1 MKTEISIIGASGKM
15 GSWFIKYFLHRKD
28 VILKAYDIRTNS
40 LRSFPN
46 VIIEN
51 NLQQCVEN
59 SDVVILCV
67 PLRVIPKMIKICSKL
82 MKPSSKLIEISSI
95 KNKSFRELRIISDF
109 IVPICIHPMFGPGA
123 SREKDL
129 KVLFIPVRNR
139 ENEIKVVKNIF
150 PKSNILEVKNV
161 SLHDQMMAVV
171 LGLTHYVNILFADIL
186 HEKNYHDLLTFGGA
200 TFKIQCI
207 LSESIL
213 NDEPELIN
221 SLFFDNHF
229 FKKELLNYLKMNQK
243 YNGLIND
250 KNELK
255 LLQNLTNIKSSLRK
269 YHNIKDSYEKMYKFM
284 NILNNKEK

>member
-40 LRSFPN
+40 LGSFPN
-46 VIIEN
+46 IIIEN
-51 NLQQCVEN
+51 SLQQCVET

-67 PLRVIPKMIKICSKL
+67 PLRVIPKMIKTCSKL
-82 MKPSSKLIEISSI
+82 MKPSSKLVEISSL
-95 KNKSFRELRIISDF
+95 KNKSFRELTIISDF

-123 SREKDL
+123 SREKAL
-129 KVLFIPVRNR
+129 KVLFIPIRNR
-139 ENEIKVVKNIF
+139 ENEIKVVKNMF

-161 SLHDQMMAVV
+161 NLHDQMMAVV
-171 LGLTHYVNILFADIL
+171 LGLTHYVNILFADVL
-186 HEKNYHDLLTFGGA
+186 HEKNYYDLLTFGGT

-213 NDEPELIN
+213 NDEPDLIN

-229 FKKELLNYLKMNQK
+229 FKKELLNYFKINQK
-243 YNGLIND
+243 YNELIND
-250 KNELK
+250 KNEFK
-255 LLQNLTNIKSSLRK
+255 LFRNITNIKSSLQK
-269 YHNIKDSYEKMYKFM
+269 CHDLKDSYEKMYKFM
-284 NILNNKEK
+284 NILNHKEK

>member
-1 MKTEISIIGASGKM
+1 MKTEISIIGAGGKM
-15 GSWFIKYFLHRKD
+15 GTWFLKYFLSKTD
-28 VILKAYDIRTNS
+28 MIVKGYDIRANS
-40 LRSFPN
+40 LPN
-46 VIIEN
+46 IANIIIEN
-51 NLQQCVEN
+51 NLQQCVKTA
-59 SDVVILCV
+59 DVVILCV
-67 PLRVIPKMIKICSKL
+67 PLRIIPKMIRKCSKL
-82 MKPSSKLIEISSI
+82 MKPSSMLVDISSI
-95 KNKSFRELRIISDF
+95 KNRSFRELKIVSDF

-171 LGLTHYVNILFADIL
+171 LGLTHYVNIIFADIL
-186 HEKNYHDLLTFGGA
+186 HEKNYLDLLTFGGT

-213 NDEPELIN
+213 NDEPDLIN

-229 FKKELLNYLKMNQK
+229 FKKELLNYFKTNQK
-243 YNGLIND
+243 YNELIND

-255 LLQNLTNIKSSLRK
+255 LVQNLTNIKSSLQK
-269 YHNIKDSYEKMYKFM
+269 YHDIKDSYKKMYELM